1 MTDYVLWERG
11 LRGPHVTLLQNR
23 DKRAPLSDREKQHKL
38 AGPFELNGMNENMTV
53 AEAAHWFP
61 LPPQPLET

>member
-11 LRGPHVTLLQNR
+11 LRGPHLTRLQNR
-23 DKRAPLSDREKQHKL
+23 DKRGPLSDREKRHKL
-38 AGPFELNGMNENMTV
+38 AGPFELTGMNENMTRE
-53 AEAAHWFP
+53 EAARMFP